1 MTNKITDLI
10 HTTFPSFD
18 DAHAIP
24 LALTAA
30 YNFDSA
36 SDASD
41 KFLGKKKGNIY
52 SRFTNPN
59 VEFLENKISV
69 LEAAE
74 DTVVMSSG
82 MAAYLAIA
90 VCFLEKGD
98 HVILANG
105 IFGTTINLFK
115 KYLEKFDISI
125 TVADLTIEKIINEIS
140 GKTKLIIIESPTN
153 PLMQTIDIK
162 KLSNGLEEKNIILL
176 VDNTLVTPIFQ
187 KPLLQGATL
196 SLNSAGKFFDGLG
209 RCVGGSISGSHEYI
223 SQLKMYLRHTG
234 TCISPFN
241 AWILSNSIDTLEVRM
256 LKHVENARKVF
267 KFLNDSQYIS
277 KIYSTFFQ
285 EATGDNNNGFE
296 CVSPLI
302 SFEIKGGK
310 ESAWN
315 FIDNLILV
323 ENCTNIGGSK
333 TMITNSA
340 TTTHCRY
347 DVEVRNKLGITDGLL
362 RLCVGLE
369 NPNDIINDLHNAF
382 ENTFI

>member
-1 MTNKITDLI
+1 M
-10 HTTFPSFD
+10 
-18 DAHAIP
+18 
-24 LALTAA
+24 
-30 YNFDSA
+30 
-36 SDASD
+36 
-41 KFLGKKKGNIY
+41 
-52 SRFTNPN
+52 
-59 VEFLENKISV
+59 
-69 LEAAE
+69 
-74 DTVVMSSG
+74 
-82 MAAYLAIA
+82 
-90 VCFLEKGD
+90 
-98 HVILANG
+98 ANG